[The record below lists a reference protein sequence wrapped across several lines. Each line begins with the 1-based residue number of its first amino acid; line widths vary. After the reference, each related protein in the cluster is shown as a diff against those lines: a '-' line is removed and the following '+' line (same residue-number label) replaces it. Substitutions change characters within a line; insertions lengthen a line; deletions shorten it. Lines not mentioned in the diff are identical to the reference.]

1 MRVALRQ
8 RPQSTEHADEPELG
22 AILTMLEPTR

>member
-8 RPQSTEHADEPELG
+8 RPQSTEHIDEPGLG